1 MLTLF
6 AACFANRELGAGRET
21 NTSAPGDILTVQI
34 PEVVEVDF
42 DSSSYPP
49 PYVTTDSSPQLVTSS
64 SSPFPTTPPTTTEIV
79 TSTTGIQAIVIK
91 NVLVVSVFSDT
102 CKCIVTSMV
111 THNYPCTPPYTYTY
125 VHSHV
130 I

>member
-6 AACFANRELGAGRET
+6 AACFANHELGAGRET
-21 NTSAPGDILTVQI
+21 NTSAPGDTLTVQI

-49 PYVTTDSSPQLVTSS
+49 PYVTTDSSPQLVTSAPS
-64 SSPFPTTPPTTTEIV
+64 LFPTVPSTTTEIV
-79 TSTTGIQAIVIK
+79 TSTTGIHAIVIK

-102 CKCIVTSMV
+102 
-111 THNYPCTPPYTYTY
+111 HTY
-125 VHSHV
+125 V
-130 I
+130 